1 MLEEERSDPGSES
14 NVKQRLK
21 NIFMQSM
28 NLSTANLDEEDS
40 FFSLGLTSL
49 IHEEIVIQLNK
60 EFGELSSTVL
70 FEYPNFHLLAQHLAE
85 RTANLQ

>member
-1 MLEEERSDPGSES
+1 MLEEALSDPGSES

-70 FEYPNFHLLAQHLAE
+70 FEYPNFYLLAQHLAE
-85 RTANLQ
+85 KTANLR

>member
-1 MLEEERSDPGSES
+1 MLEERQSEPGSES
-14 NVKQRLK
+14 NIKQRLK

-28 NLSTANLDEEDS
+28 SISSADLDDEDS

-49 IHEEIVIQLNK
+49 IHGEVVIQLNK

-85 RTANLQ
+85 KTASLK